1 MTDQRDQ
8 SPETIL
14 ARYRPAEAPPDLLDR
29 VERAALQHRRAWHEP
44 FTAALSTGSEVLL
57 GVVVRGAIAAAGVV
71 ALFLLAARGH

>member
-14 ARYRPAEAPPDLLDR
+14 ARYRPAEAPPDLLHR
-29 VERAALQHRRAWHEP
+29 VEQAALQRRRAWHET

-57 GVVVRGAIAAAGVV
+57 GVVVRGVSAAMAVIV
-71 ALFLLAARGH
+71 LLLLAARGY